1 LNNIKTYK
9 DLKTHSDIKIL
20 IDCFYDK
27 VILDPEIG
35 MIFNDIAKVSWD
47 KHLPVMYSFWSSI
60 LLGSDS
66 YSGNPMIKHLELN
79 KIFPLNEKHFARWLL
94 LWEETVNDN
103 FSGTMADQAINRAK
117 NIASIIQS
125 KILFQKK

>member
-1 LNNIKTYK
+1 LNITKINK
-9 DLKTHSDIKIL
+9 DLKTESDIKVL
-20 IDCFYDK
+20 IDSFYDK
-27 VILDPEIG
+27 VITDPEIG
-35 MIFNDIAKVSWD
+35 MIFNDIAEVSWE

-60 LLGSDS
+60 LLGSNS

-103 FSGTMADQAINRAK
+103 FSGTIADQAVNRAK
-117 NIASIIQS
+117 NIASIMQS
-125 KILFQKK
+125 KISIQ

>member
-1 LNNIKTYK
+1 
-9 DLKTHSDIKIL
+9 
-20 IDCFYDK
+20 
-27 VILDPEIG
+27 
-35 MIFNDIAKVSWD
+35 
-47 KHLPVMYSFWSSI
+47 
-60 LLGSDS
+60 
-66 YSGNPMIKHLELN
+66 
-79 KIFPLNEKHFARWLL
+79 L